1 VDFDLIRS
9 YGWIHHHVSKLV
21 YFVDPTPKFRV
32 LGMAILVVGVCT
44 VLWGKE
50 GDIDEEENIEEKFVE
65 IVKCCNRCDIKV
77 LSMMPRIDEEVD
89 VEMQSAGT
97 AKVAVGFS

>member
-1 VDFDLIRS
+1 
-9 YGWIHHHVSKLV
+9 
-21 YFVDPTPKFRV
+21 
-32 LGMAILVVGVCT
+32 MAILLVGVCA

-50 GDIDEEENIEEKFVE
+50 GDEEENIEEKYLEV
-65 IVKCCNRCDIKV
+65 VKCCNRCDIKV
-77 LSMMPRIDEEVD
+77 VSMMPRIDEEVD